1 MASSGARGYLR
12 GMSAFT
18 LKSYRKLRPGASM
31 SKGLTPELFEALGER
46 EAIQFVKET
55 FADRLAANDYSVLL
69 DANGLIV
76 HQWGSPL
83 A

>member
-1 MASSGARGYLR
+1 
-12 GMSAFT
+12 
-18 LKSYRKLRPGASM
+18 M